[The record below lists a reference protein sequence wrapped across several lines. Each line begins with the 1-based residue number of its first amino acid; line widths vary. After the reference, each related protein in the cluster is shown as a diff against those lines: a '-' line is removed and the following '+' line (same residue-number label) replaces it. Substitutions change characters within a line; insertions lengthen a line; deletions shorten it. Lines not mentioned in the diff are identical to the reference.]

1 MASHHQ
7 TERNWLAD
15 EDGEAKFVY
24 DDYKAT
30 EIDVT

>member
-7 TERNWLAD
+7 TERNLLAG
-15 EDGEAKFVY
+15 EDREAKIEY
-24 DDYKAT
+24 ADYKAT